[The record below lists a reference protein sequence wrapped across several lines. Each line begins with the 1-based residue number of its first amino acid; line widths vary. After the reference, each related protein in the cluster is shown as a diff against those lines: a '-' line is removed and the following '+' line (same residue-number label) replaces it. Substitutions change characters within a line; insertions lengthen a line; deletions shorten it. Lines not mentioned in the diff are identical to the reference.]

1 MRHGQADRNAEV
13 HDFGKIH
20 TQSYGQG
27 NRNGNGHS
35 CSFRIANGSTLQ
47 SR

>member
-27 NRNGNGHS
+27 NRNVNGHS
-35 CSFRIANGSTLQ
+35 FSLRIGKSST
-47 SR
+47 